1 MGKNIIDHSLSLKF
15 AVVERKGKLHA
26 MDRGSIMNSDK
37 VLIWTNTLVNAKA
50 WKGAIKSDQIVGY
63 DRQWSPVAHREII
76 DKEF

>member
-1 MGKNIIDHSLSLKF
+1 
-15 AVVERKGKLHA
+15 
-26 MDRGSIMNSDK
+26 MDSDK